1 MGLAPVVRDYGRIL
15 TRGLDCL
22 LGLLRERFL
31 PIYGSG
37 QNIRAW
43 IFVDENCRAIH
54 MVMEKGEK
62 GQVYNIG

>member
-1 MGLAPVVRDYGRIL
+1 MSLAPIARGYGRIL